1 MHKGRRISFVG
12 ISPRRASWTPFERES
27 GWRMVAGRP
36 GHRLRGFYQFPCIRF
51 TDVCDWGQMMDSM
64 RGLLSGSHDQGDGAI
79 DAPASVGVDERR
91 MQVRAYNY
99 WASLLADRAYPSV
112 EDLDLESADFGSHSV
127 LLDFTAGVE
136 NPGLA
141 FLGDKLRE
149 ESQIDEDVHYISQI
163 PGRSLLSRLTDHY
176 LQIIANRAPIGFEA
190 EFVNDRGTT
199 IMYRGI
205 LLPFSSDDDT
215 IDFIMG
221 VINWK
226 EGVPADQQ
234 EELQLSVEQ
243 ALRSA
248 APLTAPVPVWA
259 DGPDS
264 EHLDD
269 DVMGDA
275 APGFAGLNDGEE
287 FLLDA
292 EVEADEEEVPG
303 EPGADAELADWLA
316 LARET
321 AERAIAADSRSRG
334 ALYQAVGKAWDFAL
348 AAEEQPEEF
357 AALLDDAGLAVQDR
371 APMTPIVKLV
381 FGATYD
387 KTRLAE
393 YACVLGHAKDE
404 RVGRGELATYL
415 DRYPGG
421 LKGLVKDARARRK
434 PESSVER
441 PDEKL
446 EALRRA
452 HPALILEHDA
462 GDAEFVVLI
471 ARAMPGGHIGIVA
484 KAADDP
490 ALVAKLAKR
499 AVPITQGG

>member
-1 MHKGRRISFVG
+1 
-12 ISPRRASWTPFERES
+12 
-27 GWRMVAGRP
+27 
-36 GHRLRGFYQFPCIRF
+36 
-51 TDVCDWGQMMDSM
+51 MDSM
-64 RGLLSGSHDQGDGAI
+64 RGLLSGSHDQDDGAI

-99 WASLLADRAYPSV
+99 WASLLVDRAYPSV
-112 EDLDLESADFGSHSV
+112 EDLDLEGADFGPYSV
-127 LLDFTAGVE
+127 LLDFTQGIE
-136 NPGLA
+136 NPGIA
-141 FLGDKLRE
+141 FLGERLRD

-226 EGVPADQQ
+226 EAVPADQA

-248 APLTAPVPVWA
+248 PPLTAPVPVWA

-269 DVMGDA
+269 DVA
-275 APGFAGLNDGEE
+275 ADVLPGFAGLGTDPFADASDPANDDE
-287 FLLDA
+287 LS
-292 EVEADEEEVPG
+292 ADPG
-303 EPGADAELADWLA
+303 HDAELADWLA

-348 AAEEQPEEF
+348 AAEEQPEAF

-371 APMTPIVKLV
+371 APMTPVVKLV
-381 FGATYD
+381 FGAAYD

-393 YACVLGHAKDE
+393 YACVLGHAWE
-404 RVGRGELATYL
+404 EGVGRGELAAYL

-434 PESSVER
+434 PAQDDGER
-441 PDEKL
+441 TDEKL

-490 ALVAKLAKR
+490 TLVAKLAKR
-499 AVPITQGG
+499 AVPITPGA

>member
-1 MHKGRRISFVG
+1 
-12 ISPRRASWTPFERES
+12 
-27 GWRMVAGRP
+27 
-36 GHRLRGFYQFPCIRF
+36 
-51 TDVCDWGQMMDSM
+51 MDSL
-64 RGLLSGSHDQGDGAI
+64 RGLLSGSHDQDDGAI
-79 DAPASVGVDERR
+79 DAPPAVGVDERR

-99 WASLLADRAYPSV
+99 WASLLSDRAYPSV
-112 EDLDLESADFGSHSV
+112 EDLDLDGADFGPHSV
-127 LLDFTAGVE
+127 LLDFTSGID
-136 NPGLA
+136 NPGLS
-141 FLGDKLRE
+141 FVGEKLRE

-190 EFVNDRGTT
+190 EFVNDRGVT

-226 EGVPADQQ
+226 EGVATEQA

-269 DVMGDA
+269 DFSAADDVDA
-275 APGFAGLNDGEE
+275 APGFAALDDGA
-287 FLLDA
+287 D
-292 EVEADEEEVPG
+292 DEEMLLTEAFAAEDDVAAV
-303 EPGADAELADWLA
+303 EPDAELADWLA
-316 LARET
+316 AARET
-321 AERAIAADSRSRG
+321 AERAIAADSRSRN

-348 AAEEQPEEF
+348 AADAQPDAF
-357 AALLDDAGLAVQDR
+357 AELLADAGLAAQER

-381 FGATYD
+381 FGANYD

-404 RVGRGELATYL
+404 GVARGELAAYL

-434 PESSVER
+434 PEGEVA
-441 PDEKL
+441 DKADDAL
-446 EALRRA
+446 DALRRA
-452 HPALILEHDA
+452 HPAVILEHDA
-462 GDAEFVVLI
+462 GEAEFVVLI
-471 ARAMPGGHIGIVA
+471 ARTMPGGHIGIVA
-484 KAADDP
+484 KAADDGS
-490 ALVAKLAKR
+490 LVAKLAKK
-499 AVPITQGG
+499 AIAIAPGG

>member
-1 MHKGRRISFVG
+1 
-12 ISPRRASWTPFERES
+12 
-27 GWRMVAGRP
+27 
-36 GHRLRGFYQFPCIRF
+36 
-51 TDVCDWGQMMDSM
+51 MDSM
-64 RGLLSGSHDQGDGAI
+64 RGLLSGSHDQDDGAI
-79 DAPASVGVDERR
+79 DAPALVGVDERR

-112 EDLDLESADFGSHSV
+112 EDLDLDGADFGPFSV
-127 LLDFTAGVE
+127 LLDFTQGIE
-136 NPGLA
+136 NPGIA
-141 FLGDKLRE
+141 FLGDRLRD
-149 ESQIDEDVHYISQI
+149 ESQIDEEVHYISQI

-190 EFVNDRGTT
+190 EFVNDRGVT

-226 EGVPADQQ
+226 EAVPADQA

-269 DVMGDA
+269 DVAADA
-275 APGFAGLNDGEE
+275 VPGFSGLNAGIHAFVDANPADDDG
-287 FLLDA
+287 A
-292 EVEADEEEVPG
+292 PADP
-303 EPGADAELADWLA
+303 PRGAGLADWLA

-348 AAEEQPEEF
+348 AAEEQPDAF
-357 AALLDDAGLAVQDR
+357 AEMLDDAGLATQDR
-371 APMTPIVKLV
+371 APMTPVVKLV
-381 FGATYD
+381 FGAAYD

-393 YACVLGHAKDE
+393 YACVLGHAKE
-404 RVGRGELATYL
+404 EGVGRGELAAYL

-421 LKGLVKDARARRK
+421 LKGLVREARARRK
-434 PESSVER
+434 PAVEA

-462 GDAEFVVLI
+462 GGAEFVVLI

-490 ALVAKLAKR
+490 ALVARLVKKSIAIKPG
-499 AVPITQGG
+499 A

>member
-1 MHKGRRISFVG
+1 
-12 ISPRRASWTPFERES
+12 
-27 GWRMVAGRP
+27 
-36 GHRLRGFYQFPCIRF
+36 
-51 TDVCDWGQMMDSM
+51 MDSM
-64 RGLLSGSHDQGDGAI
+64 RGLLSGSHDQDDGAI
-79 DAPASVGVDERR
+79 DPPASVGVDERR

-112 EDLDLESADFGSHSV
+112 EDLDLEGADFGSNAV

-136 NPGLA
+136 NPGIA
-141 FLGDKLRE
+141 FVGDRLRA

-226 EGVPADQQ
+226 EAAPADQAA
-234 EELQLSVEQ
+234 ELQLSVEQ

-269 DVMGDA
+269 DADGDA
-275 APGFAGLNDGEE
+275 TPGFGALVDNSDVPIV
-287 FLLDA
+287 A
-292 EVEADEEEVPG
+292 AREADDAFESDLD
-303 EPGADAELADWLA
+303 PGADAELADWLA

-334 ALYQAVGKAWDFAL
+334 ALYQAVAKAWDFAL
-348 AAEEQPEEF
+348 VAEQQPDAF

-371 APMTPIVKLV
+371 APMTPVVKLV

-404 RVGRGELATYL
+404 GVGRGELAAYL

-434 PESSVER
+434 PEREDDTKV
-441 PDEKL
+441 DDKL
-446 EALRRA
+446 NALRIA
-452 HPALILEHDA
+452 HPAIILEHDA

-490 ALVAKLAKR
+490 ALIAKLAKR
-499 AVPITQGG
+499 AVTITS

>member
-1 MHKGRRISFVG
+1 
-12 ISPRRASWTPFERES
+12 
-27 GWRMVAGRP
+27 
-36 GHRLRGFYQFPCIRF
+36 
-51 TDVCDWGQMMDSM
+51 MDSM
-64 RGLLSGSHDQGDGAI
+64 RGLLSGSHGQDDGAI
-79 DAPASVGVDERR
+79 DAPAVVGVDERR

-112 EDLDLESADFGSHSV
+112 EDLDLDGADFGPHSV

-141 FLGDKLRE
+141 FLGDRLRE

-190 EFVNDRGTT
+190 EFVNDRGVT

-226 EGVPADQQ
+226 EAVPADEA

-264 EHLDD
+264 GHFDD
-269 DVMGDA
+269 DAV
-275 APGFAGLNDGEE
+275 PGFAA
-287 FLLDA
+287 LDDALEIHAGA
-292 EVEADEEEVPG
+292 ESVAVIDEDAAGPGDDAD
-303 EPGADAELADWLA
+303 LADWLA

-321 AERAIAADSRSRG
+321 AERALAADSRSRG
-334 ALYQAVGKAWDFAL
+334 ALYQAVGKAWDFVL
-348 AAEEQPEEF
+348 AAEQQPDAF
-357 AALLDDAGLAVQDR
+357 VALLDEAGLKAQDR
-371 APMTPIVKLV
+371 APMTPVVKLV
-381 FGATYD
+381 FGAAYD

-393 YACVLGHAKDE
+393 YACALGHAKEE
-404 RVGRGELATYL
+404 RVGRGEFAAYL

-434 PESSVER
+434 PANESSER

-446 EALRRA
+446 EVLRRA

-484 KAADDP
+484 KAAEDP
-490 ALVAKLAKR
+490 ALVAKLAKK
-499 AVPITQGG
+499 AIAITPGV

>member
-1 MHKGRRISFVG
+1 
-12 ISPRRASWTPFERES
+12 
-27 GWRMVAGRP
+27 
-36 GHRLRGFYQFPCIRF
+36 
-51 TDVCDWGQMMDSM
+51 MDSM
-64 RGLLSGSHDQGDGAI
+64 RGLLSGSHDQEDGAI

-112 EDLDLESADFGSHSV
+112 EDLDLESADFGPYSV
-127 LLDFTAGVE
+127 LLDFTAGIE
-136 NPGLA
+136 NPGLSWI
-141 FLGDKLRE
+141 GDRLRE
-149 ESQIDEDVHYISQI
+149 ESQVDDEVHYINQI

-190 EFVNDRGTT
+190 EFVNDRGVT

-226 EGVPADQQ
+226 EAAPANEA

-264 EHLDD
+264 EHIDE
-269 DVMGDA
+269 DA
-275 APGFAGLNDGEE
+275 VPGFTGLAEREVAVEEPFDAPAVDAGLD
-287 FLLDA
+287 F
-292 EVEADEEEVPG
+292 AD
-303 EPGADAELADWLA
+303 PGAGAELADWLA

-321 AERAIAADSRSRG
+321 ADRALAADSRSRT

-348 AAEEQPEEF
+348 AADAQPEAF
-357 AALLDDAGLAVQDR
+357 AELLADAGLQAQER
-371 APMTPIVKLV
+371 APMTPVVKLV
-381 FGATYD
+381 FGASYD

-393 YACVLGHAKDE
+393 YACVLGHARE
-404 RVGRGELATYL
+404 EGVARGGLAAYL

-421 LKGLVKDARARRK
+421 LKGVVKDVRARRK
-434 PESSVER
+434 PEGATA
-441 PDEKL
+441 DAGDDTL
-446 EALRRA
+446 DALRRA

-462 GDAEFVVLI
+462 GDADFVVLI

-484 KAADDP
+484 KAADDK
-490 ALVAKLAKR
+490 ALVAKLAKK
-499 AVPITQGG
+499 AIPITGT

>member
-1 MHKGRRISFVG
+1 
-12 ISPRRASWTPFERES
+12 
-27 GWRMVAGRP
+27 
-36 GHRLRGFYQFPCIRF
+36 
-51 TDVCDWGQMMDSM
+51 MDSM
-64 RGLLSGSHDQGDGAI
+64 RGLLSGSHGQDDGAI
-79 DAPASVGVDERR
+79 DAPAAVGVDERR

-112 EDLDLESADFGSHSV
+112 EDLDLDRADFGSHSV

-136 NPGLA
+136 NPGIA
-141 FLGDKLRE
+141 FLGERLRA
-149 ESQIDEDVHYISQI
+149 ESQIGEEVHYISQI

-190 EFVNDRGTT
+190 EFVNDRGVT

-226 EGVPADQQ
+226 EAVTADEA

-264 EHLDD
+264 GHLDD
-269 DVMGDA
+269 DVDDGA
-275 APGFAGLNDGEE
+275 APGFAALDEGIGLAGI
-287 FLLDA
+287 A
-292 EVEADEEEVPG
+292 APGSDEQTGPG
-303 EPGADAELADWLA
+303 EDAELADWLA

-321 AERAIAADSRSRG
+321 AERAIAADSRSRS

-348 AAEEQPEEF
+348 AAQQQPGAF
-357 AALLDDAGLAVQDR
+357 AELLDDAGLAVQDR

-381 FGATYD
+381 FGASYD

-404 RVGRGELATYL
+404 GVGCGELAVYL
-415 DRYPGG
+415 DRYQGG
-421 LKGLVKDARARRK
+421 LKGLVKDVRARRK
-434 PESSVER
+434 PVRDGAR

-446 EALRRA
+446 EALRSA
-452 HPALILEHDA
+452 HPAVILEHDA

-471 ARAMPGGHIGIVA
+471 ARAMPGGHVGIVA

-490 ALVAKLAKR
+490 ALVARLAGK
-499 AVPITQGG
+499 AITITPGV

>member
-1 MHKGRRISFVG
+1 
-12 ISPRRASWTPFERES
+12 
-27 GWRMVAGRP
+27 
-36 GHRLRGFYQFPCIRF
+36 
-51 TDVCDWGQMMDSM
+51 MMDSM
-64 RGLLSGSHDQGDGAI
+64 RGLLSGSHDQDDGAI
-79 DAPASVGVDERR
+79 DPPASVGVDERR

-112 EDLDLESADFGSHSV
+112 EDLDLEGADFGSNAV

-136 NPGLA
+136 NPGIA
-141 FLGDKLRE
+141 FVGDRLRV
-149 ESQIDEDVHYISQI
+149 ESQIGEDVHYISQI

-190 EFVNDRGTT
+190 EFVNDRGVT

-226 EGVPADQQ
+226 EAAPADQAA
-234 EELQLSVEQ
+234 ELQLSVEQ

-269 DVMGDA
+269 DGDGDA
-275 APGFAGLNDGEE
+275 TPGFGALVDSSDVPIVAALEAEE
-287 FLLDA
+287 ALVSD
-292 EVEADEEEVPG
+292 
-303 EPGADAELADWLA
+303 PGADAELADWLA

-334 ALYQAVGKAWDFAL
+334 ALYQAVAKAWDFAL
-348 AAEEQPEEF
+348 VAEQQPEAF

-371 APMTPIVKLV
+371 APMTPVVKLV

-404 RVGRGELATYL
+404 GVGRGELAAYL

-421 LKGLVKDARARRK
+421 LKGLVKDARARR
-434 PESSVER
+434 R
-441 PDEKL
+441 PAGDPSAKVDEKL
-446 EALRRA
+446 IALRTA
-452 HPALILEHDA
+452 HPAIILEHDA

-490 ALVAKLAKR
+490 ALIAKLAKR
-499 AVPITQGG
+499 AVAITS

>member
-1 MHKGRRISFVG
+1 
-12 ISPRRASWTPFERES
+12 
-27 GWRMVAGRP
+27 
-36 GHRLRGFYQFPCIRF
+36 
-51 TDVCDWGQMMDSM
+51 MDSM
-64 RGLLSGSHDQGDGAI
+64 RGLLSGSHDQDDGAI

-112 EDLDLESADFGSHSV
+112 EDLDLDGADFGSHSV

-141 FLGDKLRE
+141 FLGDTLRE

-226 EGVPADQQ
+226 EVVTADQA

-269 DVMGDA
+269 DVVVDA
-275 APGFAGLNDGEE
+275 APGFAALGDDTELW
-287 FLLDA
+287 LDA
-292 EVEADEEEVPG
+292 EVGTDEDDGDEDEVPVD
-303 EPGADAELADWLA
+303 PGQDAELADWLA

-371 APMTPIVKLV
+371 APMTPVVKLV

-404 RVGRGELATYL
+404 GVGRGELSAYL

-434 PESSVER
+434 PADAVER
-441 PDEKL
+441 PDDKL
-446 EALRRA
+446 DALRLA

-490 ALVAKLAKR
+490 ALVAKLAKK
-499 AVPITQGG
+499 AVPITPGA

>member
-1 MHKGRRISFVG
+1 
-12 ISPRRASWTPFERES
+12 
-27 GWRMVAGRP
+27 
-36 GHRLRGFYQFPCIRF
+36 
-51 TDVCDWGQMMDSM
+51 MDSM
-64 RGLLSGSHDQGDGAI
+64 RGLLSGSHDQEDGAI

-112 EDLDLESADFGSHSV
+112 EDLDLDGADFGSHAV

-226 EGVPADQQ
+226 EAVAADQA

-269 DVMGDA
+269 DVVVDA
-275 APGFAGLNDGEE
+275 APGFGGLGDDAEL
-287 FLLDA
+287 LLDA
-292 EVEADEEEVPG
+292 EAGVDEDEVPAD
-303 EPGADAELADWLA
+303 PGQDAELADWLA

-371 APMTPIVKLV
+371 APMTPVVKLV

-404 RVGRGELATYL
+404 GVGRGELSAYL

-434 PESSVER
+434 PADAAER

-446 EALRRA
+446 DALRRA

-490 ALVAKLAKR
+490 ALVAKLAKK

>member
-1 MHKGRRISFVG
+1 
-12 ISPRRASWTPFERES
+12 
-27 GWRMVAGRP
+27 
-36 GHRLRGFYQFPCIRF
+36 
-51 TDVCDWGQMMDSM
+51 MDSM
-64 RGLLSGSHDQGDGAI
+64 RGLLSGSHDQDDGAI
-79 DAPASVGVDERR
+79 DAPAAVGVDERR

-112 EDLDLESADFGSHSV
+112 EDLDLDGADFGSNAV

-136 NPGLA
+136 NPGIA
-141 FLGDKLRE
+141 FLGDRLRE
-149 ESQIDEDVHYISQI
+149 ESQIDDNVHYISQI

-190 EFVNDRGTT
+190 EFVNDRGVT

-226 EGVPADQQ
+226 EALPADQA

-243 ALRSA
+243 ALRSSP
-248 APLTAPVPVWA
+248 PLTAPVPVWA

-269 DVMGDA
+269 DA
-275 APGFAGLNDGEE
+275 APGFAALSESVDT
-287 FLLDA
+287 A
-292 EVEADEEEVPG
+292 PEVEVAAYDDVRAA
-303 EPGADAELADWLA
+303 EPGDEAELADWLA

-348 AAEEQPEEF
+348 VAEQQPEAF
-357 AALLDDAGLAVQDR
+357 AALLDDAGLAAQDR
-371 APMTPIVKLV
+371 APMTPVVKLV

-404 RVGRGELATYL
+404 GVGRGELAVYL

-434 PESSVER
+434 PADDAGDR

-446 EALRRA
+446 EALRHA

-484 KAADDP
+484 KAAHDP
-490 ALVAKLAKR
+490 ALVAKLARK
-499 AVPITQGG
+499 AVPITSGD

>member
-1 MHKGRRISFVG
+1 
-12 ISPRRASWTPFERES
+12 
-27 GWRMVAGRP
+27 
-36 GHRLRGFYQFPCIRF
+36 
-51 TDVCDWGQMMDSM
+51 MDSM
-64 RGLLSGSHDQGDGAI
+64 RGLLSGSHDQDDGAI
-79 DAPASVGVDERR
+79 DAPAAVGVDERR

-112 EDLDLESADFGSHSV
+112 EDLDLDRADFGSNAV

-136 NPGLA
+136 NPGIA
-141 FLGDKLRE
+141 FLGDRLRE
-149 ESQIDEDVHYISQI
+149 ESQIDDDVHYISQI

-190 EFVNDRGTT
+190 EFVNDRGVT

-226 EGVPADQQ
+226 EALPADQA

-243 ALRSA
+243 ALRSSP
-248 APLTAPVPVWA
+248 PLTAPVPVWA

-269 DVMGDA
+269 AA
-275 APGFAGLNDGEE
+275 APGFAALGESV
-287 FLLDA
+287 DIA
-292 EVEADEEEVPG
+292 PEVEVASYDDMAPA
-303 EPGADAELADWLA
+303 EPGDEAELADWLA

-348 AAEEQPEEF
+348 VAERQPEAF
-357 AALLDDAGLAVQDR
+357 AALLGDAGLAVQDR
-371 APMTPIVKLV
+371 APMTPVVKLV

-404 RVGRGELATYL
+404 GVGRGELATYL

-434 PESSVER
+434 PADDAGER
-441 PDEKL
+441 LDEKL
-446 EALRRA
+446 EALRQA

-490 ALVAKLAKR
+490 ALVAKLARK
-499 AVPITQGG
+499 AVPITSGG

>member
-1 MHKGRRISFVG
+1 
-12 ISPRRASWTPFERES
+12 
-27 GWRMVAGRP
+27 
-36 GHRLRGFYQFPCIRF
+36 
-51 TDVCDWGQMMDSM
+51 MDTM
-64 RGLLSGSHDQGDGAI
+64 RGLLSGSHGQDDEAI
-79 DAPASVGVDERR
+79 DAPVAVGVDERR
-91 MQVRAYNY
+91 MQVRAYNH

-112 EDLDLESADFGSHSV
+112 EDLDLESADFGPHAV
-127 LLDFTAGVE
+127 LLDFTQGIE
-136 NPGLA
+136 NPGIA
-141 FLGDKLRE
+141 FLGERLRD

-190 EFVNDRGTT
+190 EFESDRGVT

-226 EGVPADQQ
+226 EAVPAEQ
-234 EELQLSVEQ
+234 EEELLLSVEQ

-264 EHLDD
+264 LHLDEEFGA
-269 DVMGDA
+269 DV
-275 APGFAGLNDGEE
+275 APGFAALGDGADL
-287 FLLDA
+287 FGDA
-292 EVEADEEEVPG
+292 DDAGDEADVPDD
-303 EPGADAELADWLA
+303 PGADAELADWLA

-321 AERAIAADSRSRG
+321 AERAIAAESRSRG

-348 AAEEQPEEF
+348 AAEEQPDAF
-357 AALLDDAGLAVQDR
+357 AALLDDAGLKPQAR
-371 APMTPIVKLV
+371 APMTPVVKLV
-381 FGATYD
+381 FGAAYD

-404 RVGRGELATYL
+404 GVARGELAAYL

-434 PESSVER
+434 PVKAKAPADSR
-441 PDEKL
+441 LDT
-446 EALRRA
+446 LRKA
-452 HPALILEHDA
+452 QPALILEHDA

-471 ARAMPGGHIGIVA
+471 ARAMPGGHVGIVA
-484 KAADDP
+484 KAAEDP
-490 ALVAKLAKR
+490 ALVAKLAKK
-499 AVPITQGG
+499 AIAITAGG

>member
-1 MHKGRRISFVG
+1 
-12 ISPRRASWTPFERES
+12 
-27 GWRMVAGRP
+27 
-36 GHRLRGFYQFPCIRF
+36 
-51 TDVCDWGQMMDSM
+51 MDSM
-64 RGLLSGSHDQGDGAI
+64 RGLLAGSHDQDDAAI

-112 EDLDLESADFGSHSV
+112 EDLDLEGADFGAHSV

-136 NPGLA
+136 NPGIA
-141 FLGDKLRE
+141 FLGERLRE
-149 ESQIDEDVHYISQI
+149 ESQIGEDVHYISQI

-190 EFVNDRGTT
+190 EFVNDRGLT

-226 EGVPADQQ
+226 EAAPADQ
-234 EELQLSVEQ
+234 EAELQLSVEQ

-269 DVMGDA
+269 EVAADA
-275 APGFAGLNDGEE
+275 MPGFAALAGDDAMPEPAGEAE
-287 FLLDA
+287 FDPPA
-292 EVEADEEEVPG
+292 
-303 EPGADAELADWLA
+303 ADAELADWLA

-321 AERAIAADSRSRG
+321 AERAVAADSRSRG
-334 ALYQAVGKAWDFAL
+334 ALYQAVAKAWDFAL
-348 AAEEQPEEF
+348 AAEQQPEAF
-357 AALLDDAGLAVQDR
+357 AALLDDAGLKAQPR
-371 APMTPIVKLV
+371 APMTPVVKLV
-381 FGATYD
+381 FGAGYD

-393 YACVLGHAKDE
+393 YACVLGHARE
-404 RVGRGELATYL
+404 EGIGQGELAAYL

-434 PESSVER
+434 PDGVAPDR
-441 PDEKL
+441 GDEKL
-446 EALRRA
+446 AALRSA
-452 HPALILEHDA
+452 HPAIILEHDA

-471 ARAMPGGHIGIVA
+471 ARTMPGGHIGIVA

-490 ALVAKLAKR
+490 ALVGKLARK
-499 AVPITQGG
+499 AVPITGG

>member
-1 MHKGRRISFVG
+1 
-12 ISPRRASWTPFERES
+12 
-27 GWRMVAGRP
+27 
-36 GHRLRGFYQFPCIRF
+36 
-51 TDVCDWGQMMDSM
+51 MDSM
-64 RGLLSGSHDQGDGAI
+64 RGLLSGSHDQEDGAI

-99 WASLLADRAYPSV
+99 WASLLAERAYPSV
-112 EDLDLESADFGSHSV
+112 EDLDLESADFGPYSV
-127 LLDFTAGVE
+127 LLDFTQGIE
-136 NPGLA
+136 NPGIA
-141 FLGDKLRE
+141 FLGDRLRE

-190 EFVNDRGTT
+190 EFVNDRGIT

-226 EGVPADQQ
+226 EAVTADQA

-269 DVMGDA
+269 DVDA
-275 APGFAGLNDGEE
+275 DVAPGFAALDDSADLAATGETAP
-287 FLLDA
+287 A
-292 EVEADEEEVPG
+292 EPG
-303 EPGADAELADWLA
+303 EDAELADWLA
-316 LARET
+316 LARAT

-348 AAEEQPEEF
+348 AAGEQPEAF
-357 AALLDDAGLAVQDR
+357 AALLDDAGLAMRDR
-371 APMTPIVKLV
+371 APMTPVVKLV
-381 FGATYD
+381 FGAGYD

-393 YACVLGHAKDE
+393 YACVLGHARQE
-404 RVGRGELATYL
+404 GVGRGELAAYL

-434 PESSVER
+434 PVNDAGER
-441 PDEKL
+441 PDQKL
-446 EALRRA
+446 DALRHA
-452 HPALILEHDA
+452 QPAVILEHDA
-462 GDAEFVVLI
+462 GAAEFVVLI
-471 ARAMPGGHIGIVA
+471 ARTMPGGHIGIVA
-484 KAADDP
+484 KAADDS
-490 ALVAKLAKR
+490 ALVAKLARK
-499 AVPITQGG
+499 AVPITPGG

>member
-1 MHKGRRISFVG
+1 
-12 ISPRRASWTPFERES
+12 
-27 GWRMVAGRP
+27 
-36 GHRLRGFYQFPCIRF
+36 
-51 TDVCDWGQMMDSM
+51 MDSM
-64 RGLLSGSHDQGDGAI
+64 RGLLSSSHDQEDGAI

-112 EDLDLESADFGSHSV
+112 EDLDLDRADFGSHSV

-190 EFVNDRGTT
+190 EFVNDRGVT

-205 LLPFSSDDDT
+205 LLPFSSDDDS

-226 EGVPADQQ
+226 EAVPADQA

-269 DVMGDA
+269 DVPVDA
-275 APGFAGLNDGEE
+275 TPGFAALGDGADL
-287 FLLDA
+287 FSDA
-292 EVEADEEEVPG
+292 DVRDEEQAPVDPG
-303 EPGADAELADWLA
+303 NDAELADWLA

-348 AAEEQPEEF
+348 AADEQPEAF

-371 APMTPIVKLV
+371 APMTPVVKLV

-404 RVGRGELATYL
+404 GVGRGELATYL

-434 PESSVER
+434 PDNSSER

-471 ARAMPGGHIGIVA
+471 ARAMPGGHVGIVA

-490 ALVAKLAKR
+490 ALVAKLAKK

>member
-1 MHKGRRISFVG
+1 
-12 ISPRRASWTPFERES
+12 
-27 GWRMVAGRP
+27 
-36 GHRLRGFYQFPCIRF
+36 
-51 TDVCDWGQMMDSM
+51 MDSM
-64 RGLLSGSHDQGDGAI
+64 RGLLSGSHDQSDGAI
-79 DAPASVGVDERR
+79 DPPASVGVDERR
-91 MQVRAYNY
+91 MQVRAYNH

-112 EDLDLESADFGSHSV
+112 EDLDLDGADFGSHSV

-136 NPGLA
+136 NPGIA
-141 FLGDKLRE
+141 FVGDRLRA

-190 EFVNDRGTT
+190 EFESDRGTT

-226 EGVPADQQ
+226 EAAPADQAA
-234 EELQLSVEQ
+234 ELQLSVEQ

-264 EHLDD
+264 EHLDGNID
-269 DVMGDA
+269 SDA
-275 APGFAGLNDGEE
+275 APGFAGFGDN
-287 FLLDA
+287 
-292 EVEADEEEVPG
+292 
-303 EPGADAELADWLA
+303 ADAPAAAAEPDDALPDEPRDDGELADWLA

-321 AERAIAADSRSRG
+321 ADRAIAADSRSRG
-334 ALYQAVGKAWDFAL
+334 ALYQAVAKAWDFAL
-348 AAEEQPEEF
+348 VAERQPDAF
-357 AALLDDAGLAVQDR
+357 AALLDDAGLTAQDR
-371 APMTPIVKLV
+371 APMTPVVKLV

-393 YACVLGHAKDE
+393 YACVLSHAKDE
-404 RVGRGELATYL
+404 GVGRGDLATYL

-434 PESSVER
+434 PARDSD
-441 PDEKL
+441 PKTDDKL
-446 EALRRA
+446 DALRSA
-452 HPALILEHDA
+452 HPAIILEHDA

-484 KAADDP
+484 KAAGDP
-490 ALVAKLAKR
+490 TLIAKLAKR
-499 AVPITQGG
+499 AVAITGG

>member
-1 MHKGRRISFVG
+1 
-12 ISPRRASWTPFERES
+12 
-27 GWRMVAGRP
+27 
-36 GHRLRGFYQFPCIRF
+36 
-51 TDVCDWGQMMDSM
+51 MDSM
-64 RGLLSGSHDQGDGAI
+64 RGLLSGSHDQEDGAI

-112 EDLDLESADFGSHSV
+112 EDLDLEGADFGSHSV

-136 NPGLA
+136 NPGIA
-141 FLGDKLRE
+141 FLGDRLRA

-190 EFVNDRGTT
+190 EFVNDRGVT

-226 EGVPADQQ
+226 EGVPAEQ
-234 EELQLSVEQ
+234 EAELQLSVEQ
-243 ALRSA
+243 ALRTA

-264 EHLDD
+264 EHIDE
-269 DVMGDA
+269 GA
-275 APGFAGLNDGEE
+275 APGFAALGDEDE
-287 FLLDA
+287 MLLT
-292 EVEADEEEVPG
+292 ETADEDVPISAD
-303 EPGADAELADWLA
+303 PGTDAELADWLA

-321 AERAIAADSRSRG
+321 AERAIAADSRSRS

-348 AAEEQPEEF
+348 AAEAQPEAF
-357 AALLDDAGLAVQDR
+357 AEMLEDAGLQAQDR
-371 APMTPIVKLV
+371 APMTPVVKLV
-381 FGATYD
+381 FGANYD

-393 YACVLGHAKDE
+393 YACVLSHA
-404 RVGRGELATYL
+404 RQQGVARGELAAYL

-434 PESSVER
+434 PEGDASDKGEDAV
-441 PDEKL
+441 

-462 GDAEFVVLI
+462 GEAEFVVLI

-490 ALVAKLAKR
+490 ALIAKLAKK
-499 AVPITQGG
+499 AIAITS

>member
-1 MHKGRRISFVG
+1 
-12 ISPRRASWTPFERES
+12 
-27 GWRMVAGRP
+27 
-36 GHRLRGFYQFPCIRF
+36 
-51 TDVCDWGQMMDSM
+51 MMDSM
-64 RGLLSGSHDQGDGAI
+64 RGLLSGSHDQEDGAI

-112 EDLDLESADFGSHSV
+112 EDLDLDGADFGSHSV

-141 FLGDKLRE
+141 FLGDTLRE

-226 EGVPADQQ
+226 EAVAADQA

-264 EHLDD
+264 QHLDD
-269 DVMGDA
+269 DVAVDA
-275 APGFAGLNDGEE
+275 APGFAGLGKDEE
-287 FLLDA
+287 LLLDA
-292 EVEADEEEVPG
+292 EVEADEDDGDEVPVD
-303 EPGADAELADWLA
+303 PGQDAELADWLA

-348 AAEEQPEEF
+348 AAEEQPDAF
-357 AALLDDAGLAVQDR
+357 AALLDDAGLAMQER
-371 APMTPIVKLV
+371 APMTPVVKLV

-404 RVGRGELATYL
+404 GVGRGELSAYL

-434 PESSVER
+434 PADAAER
-441 PDEKL
+441 PDETL
-446 EALRRA
+446 DALRRA

-462 GDAEFVVLI
+462 GGAEFVVLI

-490 ALVAKLAKR
+490 ALVAKLAKK
-499 AVPITQGG
+499 AVPITQNG

>member
-1 MHKGRRISFVG
+1 
-12 ISPRRASWTPFERES
+12 
-27 GWRMVAGRP
+27 
-36 GHRLRGFYQFPCIRF
+36 
-51 TDVCDWGQMMDSM
+51 MDSM
-64 RGLLSGSHDQGDGAI
+64 RGLLAGSHDQDDAAI

-112 EDLDLESADFGSHSV
+112 EDLDLEGADFGAHSV

-136 NPGLA
+136 NPGIA
-141 FLGDKLRE
+141 FLGERLRD
-149 ESQIDEDVHYISQI
+149 ESQIGEDVHYISQI

-190 EFVNDRGTT
+190 EFVNDRGLT

-226 EGVPADQQ
+226 EAAPADQ
-234 EELQLSVEQ
+234 EAELQLSVEQ

-269 DVMGDA
+269 DVSADA
-275 APGFAGLNDGEE
+275 TPGFAALAGEDAMLEPVGEAE
-287 FLLDA
+287 FD
-292 EVEADEEEVPG
+292 P
-303 EPGADAELADWLA
+303 PTADAELADWLA

-321 AERAIAADSRSRG
+321 AERAVAADSRSRG
-334 ALYQAVGKAWDFAL
+334 ALYQAVAKAWDFAL
-348 AAEEQPEEF
+348 AAEQQPEAF
-357 AALLDDAGLAVQDR
+357 AALLDEAGLKAQPR
-371 APMTPIVKLV
+371 APMTPVVKLV
-381 FGATYD
+381 FGAAYD

-393 YACVLGHAKDE
+393 YACVLGHARE
-404 RVGRGELATYL
+404 HGVGQGELAAYL

-434 PESSVER
+434 PDGTTTDR
-441 PDEKL
+441 GDEKIA
-446 EALRRA
+446 ALRSA
-452 HPALILEHDA
+452 HPAIILEHDA

-471 ARAMPGGHIGIVA
+471 ARTMPGGHIGIVA

-490 ALVAKLAKR
+490 ALVGKLARK
-499 AVPITQGG
+499 AVPITGG

>member
-1 MHKGRRISFVG
+1 MSI
-12 ISPRRASWTPFERES
+12 
-27 GWRMVAGRP
+27 
-36 GHRLRGFYQFPCIRF
+36 L
-51 TDVCDWGQMMDSM
+51 
-64 RGLLSGSHDQGDGAI
+64 RGLLSSSHDQEDGAI

-112 EDLDLESADFGSHSV
+112 EDLDLDRADFGSHSV

-190 EFVNDRGTT
+190 EFVNDRGVT

-205 LLPFSSDDDT
+205 LLPFSSDDDS

-226 EGVPADQQ
+226 EAVPADQA

-269 DVMGDA
+269 DVPVDA
-275 APGFAGLNDGEE
+275 TPGFAALGDGADL
-287 FLLDA
+287 FSDA
-292 EVEADEEEVPG
+292 DVRDEEQAPVDPG
-303 EPGADAELADWLA
+303 NDAELADWLA

-348 AAEEQPEEF
+348 AADEQPEAF

-371 APMTPIVKLV
+371 APMTPVVKLV

-404 RVGRGELATYL
+404 GVGRGELATYL

-434 PESSVER
+434 PDNSSER

-471 ARAMPGGHIGIVA
+471 ARAMPGGHVGIVA

-490 ALVAKLAKR
+490 ALVAKLAKK

>member
-1 MHKGRRISFVG
+1 
-12 ISPRRASWTPFERES
+12 
-27 GWRMVAGRP
+27 
-36 GHRLRGFYQFPCIRF
+36 
-51 TDVCDWGQMMDSM
+51 MDSL
-64 RGLLSGSHDQGDGAI
+64 RGLLAGSHDQDDGAI
-79 DAPASVGVDERR
+79 DAPPAVGADERR

-99 WASLLADRAYPSV
+99 WASLLHDRAYPSV
-112 EDLDLESADFGSHSV
+112 EDVDLDGADFGPNAV
-127 LLDFTAGVE
+127 LLDFTQGID
-136 NPGLA
+136 NPGISY
-141 FLGDKLRE
+141 LGERLRI
-149 ESQIDEDVHYISQI
+149 ESQIDDEVHYIKDI

-190 EFVNDRGTT
+190 EFVNDRGVT

-226 EGVPADQQ
+226 EAVPAD
-234 EELQLSVEQ
+234 EAAELQLSVEQ

-264 EHLDD
+264 EHLDE
-269 DVMGDA
+269 DVADA
-275 APGFAGLNDGEE
+275 TPGFAALADEAEDEMLLTDAFVEE
-287 FLLDA
+287 A
-292 EVEADEEEVPG
+292 GEVEAPTVD
-303 EPGADAELADWLA
+303 ADAELADWLA
-316 LARET
+316 VARET
-321 AERAIAADSRSRG
+321 AERAIAADSRSRS

-348 AAEEQPEEF
+348 AADAQPDAF
-357 AALLDDAGLAVQDR
+357 AELLEDAGLAAQDR
-371 APMTPIVKLV
+371 APMTPVVKLV
-381 FGATYD
+381 FGANYD

-393 YACVLGHAKDE
+393 YACVLGHARE
-404 RVGRGELATYL
+404 EGIARGELAAYL

-434 PESSVER
+434 PEGETADKG
-441 PDEKL
+441 DEKL
-446 EALRRA
+446 DALRTA
-452 HPALILEHDA
+452 HPAVILEHEA

-490 ALVAKLAKR
+490 ALVARLAKK
-499 AVPITQGG
+499 AIPITY